1 MAASIPVGVQFME
14 VTIEGKLVVMK
25 YGGKEMKNLVEE
37 FGKEVLRIPEQC
49 ITMRN
54 YQKNLLHV
62 ESSWVRGPSYPFLTL
77 SMSSKIAVI
86 PFEVQQSGLFKDLVF
101 IIPGGFTTTTF
112 LLEWKKTLAKTTR
125 KGSCFHLEFED
136 CRHQLVRGL
145 DEDNL
150 IEIVSFLLDTSTPVI
165 VTLTANY
172 Y

>member
-14 VTIEGKLVVMK
+14 VMVEGKLVVMK

-49 ITMRN
+49 VTMREF
-54 YQKNLLHV
+54 QKNLLHV
-62 ESSWVRGPSYPFLTL
+62 DSSWVRGPSYPFLTL
-77 SMSSKIAVI
+77 SMSSKLAVI
-86 PFEVQQSGLFKDLVF
+86 PFEVQQSGLFRDLVF
-101 IIPGGFTTTTF
+101 IIPGGFTSPTF
-112 LLEWKKTLAKTTR
+112 LQEWKMTLAKNTR
-125 KGSCFHLEFED
+125 RGSCFHLDFED

-145 DEDNL
+145 DVDNL
-150 IEIVSFLLDTSTPVI
+150 IEIVSFLLNTSTPVI